1 MAKLRDAYAGRRE
14 TVGKFVFEVVIVFI
28 GVTAAF
34 ALESARQDRQDAAY
48 RKQMIDALI
57 PILDDTITHNRLFE
71 SSVDQKL
78 NSFDQAL
85 ARGEHPNLPV
95 YRESGAER
103 PPTRVWDGIVSTG
116 AAKALDPN
124 LFFDL
129 ARYYNRLDSFGERY
143 IRYNNF
149 TEQRVFPLG
158 KNEHGIYDPK
168 TGQLKPEYASYV
180 DRLRD
185 LEEAAKELDA
195 LASNLRTRLNR
206 QR

>member
-1 MAKLRDAYAGRRE
+1 LHDAYARRRE
-14 TVGKFVFEVVIVFI
+14 TIGKFVFEVVIVFI

-34 ALESARQDRQDAAY
+34 ALESARQNREEAAY
-48 RKQMIDALI
+48 RKQMIAALI
-57 PILDDTITHNRLFE
+57 PILDDTIVHDREFE
-71 SSVDQKL
+71 ASVDQKL
-78 NSFDQAL
+78 RTFDRAL
-85 ARGEHPNLPV
+85 ARGEHPSLPI

-143 IRYNNF
+143 IRYNDF

-158 KNEHGIYDPK
+158 KDQRGIYGSR
-168 TGQLKPEYASYV
+168 TGQLKPEYAAYV

-185 LEEAAKELDA
+185 LDQVAKELDG
-195 LASNLRTRLNR
+195 LAADLKVRLNR